1 MKFEWDEDKNRSNI
15 IKHGI
20 SFQDATYV
28 FSDPF
33 ALSISDDYSANE
45 ERWILLGKNRNE
57 TLTLVVHTFRSSN
70 VIRLIS
76 ARKATKYECSSY
88 TKRLSK

>member
-1 MKFEWDEDKNRSNI
+1 MKFEWDEDKNQSNI
-15 IKHGI
+15 NKHGI
-20 SFQDATYV
+20 SFQDAIYV

-33 ALSISDDYSANE
+33 ALSISDDYSENE
-45 ERWILLGKNRNE
+45 ERWILLGKNSND
-57 TLTLVVHTFRSSN
+57 TLTLVVHTFRSGN

-76 ARKATKYECSSY
+76 ARKATKHECSGY

>member
-20 SFQDATYV
+20 SFQDASYV
-28 FSDPF
+28 FSDSF

-45 ERWILLGKNRNE
+45 ERWILLGKNSND

-76 ARKATKYECSSY
+76 ARKATKHERSGY

>member
-20 SFQDATYV
+20 SFQDASYV

-33 ALSISDDYSANE
+33 ALSISDDYSENE
-45 ERWILLGKNRNE
+45 ERWILLGKNSND

-76 ARKATKYECSSY
+76 ARKATKHECYGY